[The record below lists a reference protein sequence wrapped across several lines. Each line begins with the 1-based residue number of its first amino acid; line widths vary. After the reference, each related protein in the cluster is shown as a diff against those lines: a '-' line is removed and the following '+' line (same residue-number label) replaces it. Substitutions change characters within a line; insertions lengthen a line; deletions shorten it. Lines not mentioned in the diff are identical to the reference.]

1 MITAVN
7 GSATSA
13 RVALVITMLTLGVG
27 ASPQTARAGLLQPVL
42 QMLRPRLEA
51 ELTDTCATLASEA
64 TGGLEGVETL
74 AKGPCRSAAKPMS
87 ECLIREAGRSGK
99 ELEVLSELIRGRVG
113 DNSTLV
119 IRRCVSSLM
128 GLPADGQQSLD
139 GLLRQLQG
147 ETRRR

>member
-7 GSATSA
+7 GSATST
-13 RVALVITMLTLGVG
+13 RVALVITTLTLGLG
-27 ASPQTARAGLLQPVL
+27 TSPQAARAGLLQPVL

-51 ELTDTCATLASEA
+51 ELTDTCTSLVGEA
-64 TGGLEGVETL
+64 TGGLEGIETL

-87 ECLIREAGRSGK
+87 ECLIREAGRSGR
-99 ELEVLSELIRGRVG
+99 ELEVLSELIRGTVG

-128 GLPADGQQSLD
+128 GLPADGQGSLE

-147 ETRRR
+147 ESRR

>member
-13 RVALVITMLTLGVG
+13 RIALVITMLTLGLG
-27 ASPQTARAGLLQPVL
+27 TSPQAARAGLLQPVL

-51 ELTDTCATLASEA
+51 ELTDTCTSLVGEA
-64 TGGLEGVETL
+64 TGGLEGIETL

-87 ECLIREAGRSGK
+87 ECLIREAGRSGR
-99 ELEVLSELIRGRVG
+99 ELEVLSELIRGTVG

-128 GLPADGQQSLD
+128 GLPADGQGSFE

-147 ETRRR
+147 ERRR

>member
-13 RVALVITMLTLGVG
+13 RVALVITTLTLGLG
-27 ASPQTARAGLLQPVL
+27 TSPQAAQAGLLQPVL

-51 ELTDTCATLASEA
+51 ELTDTCTSLVGEA
-64 TGGLEGVETL
+64 TGGLEGIETL

-87 ECLIREAGRSGK
+87 ECLIREASRSGR
-99 ELEVLSELIRGRVG
+99 ELEVLSELIRGTVG

-128 GLPADGQQSLD
+128 GLPADGQGSLE

-147 ETRRR
+147 ERRR

>member
-7 GSATSA
+7 GSTTSA
-13 RVALVITMLTLGVG
+13 RIALVITMLTLGLG
-27 ASPQTARAGLLQPVL
+27 TSPQAARAGLLQPVL

-51 ELTDTCATLASEA
+51 ELTDTCTSLVGEA
-64 TGGLEGVETL
+64 TGGLEGIETL

-87 ECLIREAGRSGK
+87 QCLIREAGRSGR
-99 ELEVLSELIRGRVG
+99 ELEVLSELIRGTVG

-128 GLPADGQQSLD
+128 GLPADGQGSLE

-147 ETRRR
+147 GSRR

>member
-1 MITAVN
+1 VITAVS

-13 RVALVITMLTLGVG
+13 RIALVITMLTLGLG
-27 ASPQTARAGLLQPVL
+27 TSPQAARAGLLQPVL

-51 ELTDTCATLASEA
+51 ELTDTCTSLVGEA
-64 TGGLEGVETL
+64 TGGLEGIETL

-87 ECLIREAGRSGK
+87 ECLIREAGRSGR
-99 ELEVLSELIRGRVG
+99 ELEVLSELIRGTVG

-128 GLPADGQQSLD
+128 GLPADGQGSLE

-147 ETRRR
+147 ERRR

>member
-1 MITAVN
+1 MN
-7 GSATSA
+7 SSATPA
-13 RVALVITMLTLGVG
+13 RVALVITMLTLGLG
-27 ASPQTARAGLLQPVL
+27 TSPQAARAGLLQPVL

-51 ELTDTCATLASEA
+51 ELTDTCTSLVGEA
-64 TGGLEGVETL
+64 TGGLEGIETL

-87 ECLIREAGRSGK
+87 ECLIREAGRSGR
-99 ELEVLSELIRGRVG
+99 ELELLSELIRGTVG

-128 GLPADGQQSLD
+128 GLPADGQGSLE

-147 ETRRR
+147 ERRR

>member
-13 RVALVITMLTLGVG
+13 RVALVISTLTLGLG
-27 ASPQTARAGLLQPVL
+27 TSPQAARAGLLQPVL

-51 ELTDTCATLASEA
+51 ELTDTCTSLVGEA
-64 TGGLEGVETL
+64 TGGLEGIETL

-87 ECLIREAGRSGK
+87 ECLIREAGRSGR
-99 ELEVLSELIRGRVG
+99 ELEVLSELIRGTVG

-128 GLPADGQQSLD
+128 GLPADGQGSLE

-147 ETRRR
+147 ESRR

>member
-7 GSATSA
+7 GSTTSA
-13 RVALVITMLTLGVG
+13 RIALVITMLTLGLG
-27 ASPQTARAGLLQPVL
+27 TSPQAARAGLLQPVL

-51 ELTDTCATLASEA
+51 ELTDTCTSLVGEA
-64 TGGLEGVETL
+64 TGGLEGIETL
-74 AKGPCRSAAKPMS
+74 AKEPCRSAAKPMS
-87 ECLIREAGRSGK
+87 QCLIREAGRSGR
-99 ELEVLSELIRGRVG
+99 ELEVLSELIRGTVG

-128 GLPADGQQSLD
+128 GLPADGQGSLE

-147 ETRRR
+147 ERRR

>member
-7 GSATSA
+7 SSATPA
-13 RVALVITMLTLGVG
+13 RVALVITMLTLGLG
-27 ASPQTARAGLLQPVL
+27 TSPQAARAGLLQPVL

-51 ELTDTCATLASEA
+51 ELTDTCTSLVGEA
-64 TGGLEGVETL
+64 TGGLEGIETL

-87 ECLIREAGRSGK
+87 ECLIREAGRSGR
-99 ELEVLSELIRGRVG
+99 ELELLSELIRGTVG

-128 GLPADGQQSLD
+128 GLPADGQGSLE

-147 ETRRR
+147 ERRR

>member
-1 MITAVN
+1 
-7 GSATSA
+7 
-13 RVALVITMLTLGVG
+13 VITMLTLGLG
-27 ASPQTARAGLLQPVL
+27 TSPQAARAGLLQPVL

-51 ELTDTCATLASEA
+51 ELTDTCTSLVGEA
-64 TGGLEGVETL
+64 TGGLEGIETL

-87 ECLIREAGRSGK
+87 ECLIREAGRSGR
-99 ELEVLSELIRGRVG
+99 ELEVLSELIRGTVG

-128 GLPADGQQSLD
+128 GLPADGQGSLE

-147 ETRRR
+147 ERRR

>member
-13 RVALVITMLTLGVG
+13 RIALVITMLTLGLG
-27 ASPQTARAGLLQPVL
+27 TSPQAARAGLLQPVL

-51 ELTDTCATLASEA
+51 ELTDTCTSLVGEA
-64 TGGLEGVETL
+64 TGGLEGIETL

-87 ECLIREAGRSGK
+87 ECLIREAGRSGR
-99 ELEVLSELIRGRVG
+99 ELEVLSELIRGTVG

-119 IRRCVSSLM
+119 IRRCVSTLM
-128 GLPADGQQSLD
+128 GLPADGQGSLE

-147 ETRRR
+147 ERRR

>member
-13 RVALVITMLTLGVG
+13 RIALVITTLTLGLG
-27 ASPQTARAGLLQPVL
+27 TSPQAARAGLLQPVL

-51 ELTDTCATLASEA
+51 ELTDTCTSLVGEA
-64 TGGLEGVETL
+64 TGGLKGIETL

-87 ECLIREAGRSGK
+87 ECLIREAGRSGR
-99 ELEVLSELIRGRVG
+99 ELEVLSELIRGTVG

-128 GLPADGQQSLD
+128 GLPADGQGSLE

-147 ETRRR
+147 ERRR

>member
-7 GSATSA
+7 GSTTSA
-13 RVALVITMLTLGVG
+13 RIALVITMLTLGLG
-27 ASPQTARAGLLQPVL
+27 TSPQAARAGLLQPVL

-51 ELTDTCATLASEA
+51 ELTDTCTSLVGEA
-64 TGGLEGVETL
+64 TGGLEGIETL

-87 ECLIREAGRSGK
+87 QCLIREAGRSGR
-99 ELEVLSELIRGRVG
+99 ELEVLSELIRGTVG

-128 GLPADGQQSLD
+128 GLPADGQGSLE

-147 ETRRR
+147 ERRR

>member
-13 RVALVITMLTLGVG
+13 RIALVITMLTLGLG
-27 ASPQTARAGLLQPVL
+27 TSPQAARAGLLQPVL

-51 ELTDTCATLASEA
+51 ELTDTCTSLVGEA
-64 TGGLEGVETL
+64 TGGLEGIETL
-74 AKGPCRSAAKPMS
+74 AEGPCRSAAKPMS

>member
-13 RVALVITMLTLGVG
+13 RVALVITTLTLGLG
-27 ASPQTARAGLLQPVL
+27 TSPQAARAGLLQPVL

-51 ELTDTCATLASEA
+51 ELTDTCTSLVGEA
-64 TGGLEGVETL
+64 TGGLEGIETL

-87 ECLIREAGRSGK
+87 ECLIREAGRSGR
-99 ELEVLSELIRGRVG
+99 ELEVLSELIRGTVG
-113 DNSTLV
+113 DNFTLV

-128 GLPADGQQSLD
+128 GLPADGQGSLE

-147 ETRRR
+147 ESRR

>member
-1 MITAVN
+1 VITAVN
-7 GSATSA
+7 GSTTSA
-13 RVALVITMLTLGVG
+13 RIALVITMLTLGLRT
-27 ASPQTARAGLLQPVL
+27 SPQAARAGLLQPVL

-51 ELTDTCATLASEA
+51 ELTDTCTSLVGEA
-64 TGGLEGVETL
+64 TGGLEGIETL

-87 ECLIREAGRSGK
+87 QCLIREAGRSGR
-99 ELEVLSELIRGRVG
+99 ELEVLSELIRGTVG

-128 GLPADGQQSLD
+128 GLPADGQGSLE

-147 ETRRR
+147 ERRR

>member
-1 MITAVN
+1 MITAVS

-13 RVALVITMLTLGVG
+13 RIALVITMLTLGLG
-27 ASPQTARAGLLQPVL
+27 TSPQAARAGLLQPVL

-51 ELTDTCATLASEA
+51 ELTDTCTSLVGEA
-64 TGGLEGVETL
+64 TGGLEGIETL

-87 ECLIREAGRSGK
+87 ECLIREAGRSGR
-99 ELEVLSELIRGRVG
+99 ELEVLSELIRGTVG

-128 GLPADGQQSLD
+128 GLPADGQGSLE

-147 ETRRR
+147 ERRR

>member
-13 RVALVITMLTLGVG
+13 RVALVITMLTLGLG
-27 ASPQTARAGLLQPVL
+27 TSPQAAQAGLLQPVL

-51 ELTDTCATLASEA
+51 ELTDTCTSLVGEA
-64 TGGLEGVETL
+64 TGGLEGIETL

-87 ECLIREAGRSGK
+87 QCLIREAGRSGR
-99 ELEVLSELIRGRVG
+99 ELEVLSELIRGTVG

-128 GLPADGQQSLD
+128 GLPADGQGSLE

-147 ETRRR
+147 ERRR

>member
-7 GSATSA
+7 GSATST
-13 RVALVITMLTLGVG
+13 RVALVITTLTLGLG
-27 ASPQTARAGLLQPVL
+27 TSPQAARAGLLQPVL

-51 ELTDTCATLASEA
+51 ELTDTCTSLVGEA
-64 TGGLEGVETL
+64 TGGLEGIETL

-87 ECLIREAGRSGK
+87 ECLIREAGRSGR
-99 ELEVLSELIRGRVG
+99 ELEVLSELIRGTVG
-113 DNSTLV
+113 DNFTLV

-128 GLPADGQQSLD
+128 GLPADGQGSLE

-147 ETRRR
+147 ERRR

>member
-13 RVALVITMLTLGVG
+13 RVALVISTLTLGLG
-27 ASPQTARAGLLQPVL
+27 TSPQTARAGLLQPVL

-51 ELTDTCATLASEA
+51 ELTDTCTSLVGEA
-64 TGGLEGVETL
+64 TGGLEGIEIL

-87 ECLIREAGRSGK
+87 ECLIREAGRSGR
-99 ELEVLSELIRGRVG
+99 ELEVLSELIRGTVG

-128 GLPADGQQSLD
+128 GLPADGQGSLE

-147 ETRRR
+147 ESRR

>member
-13 RVALVITMLTLGVG
+13 RIALVIATLTLGLG
-27 ASPQTARAGLLQPVL
+27 TSPQAARAGLLQPVL

-51 ELTDTCATLASEA
+51 ELTDTCTSLVGEA
-64 TGGLEGVETL
+64 TGGLEGIETL

-87 ECLIREAGRSGK
+87 ECLIREAGRSGR
-99 ELEVLSELIRGRVG
+99 ELEVLSELIRGTVG
-113 DNSTLV
+113 DNSRLV

-128 GLPADGQQSLD
+128 GLPADGQGSLE

-147 ETRRR
+147 ERRR

>member
-7 GSATSA
+7 GSTTSA
-13 RVALVITMLTLGVG
+13 RIALVITMLTLGLG
-27 ASPQTARAGLLQPVL
+27 TSPQAARAGLLQPVL

-51 ELTDTCATLASEA
+51 EFTDTCTSLVGEA
-64 TGGLEGVETL
+64 TGGLEGIETL

-87 ECLIREAGRSGK
+87 QCLIREAGRSGR
-99 ELEVLSELIRGRVG
+99 ELEVLSELIRGTVG

-128 GLPADGQQSLD
+128 GLPADGQGSLE

-147 ETRRR
+147 ERRR

>member
-1 MITAVN
+1 VITAVN
-7 GSATSA
+7 SSATPA
-13 RVALVITMLTLGVG
+13 RVALVITMLTLGLG
-27 ASPQTARAGLLQPVL
+27 TSPQAARAGLLQPVL

-51 ELTDTCATLASEA
+51 ELTDTCTSLVGEA
-64 TGGLEGVETL
+64 TGGLEGIETL

-87 ECLIREAGRSGK
+87 ECLIREAGRSGR
-99 ELEVLSELIRGRVG
+99 ELELLSELIRGTVG

-128 GLPADGQQSLD
+128 GLPADGQGSLE

-147 ETRRR
+147 ERRR

>member
-13 RVALVITMLTLGVG
+13 RIALVITMLTLGLG
-27 ASPQTARAGLLQPVL
+27 TSPQAARAGLLQPVL

-51 ELTDTCATLASEA
+51 ELIDTCTSLVGEA
-64 TGGLEGVETL
+64 TGGLEGIETL

-87 ECLIREAGRSGK
+87 QCLIREAGRSGR
-99 ELEVLSELIRGRVG
+99 ELEVLSELIRGTVG

-128 GLPADGQQSLD
+128 GLPADGQGSLE

-147 ETRRR
+147 ERRR

>member
-13 RVALVITMLTLGVG
+13 RIALVITMLTLGLG
-27 ASPQTARAGLLQPVL
+27 TSPQAAQAGLLQPVL

-51 ELTDTCATLASEA
+51 ELTDTCTSLVGEA
-64 TGGLEGVETL
+64 TGGLEGIETL

-87 ECLIREAGRSGK
+87 ECLIREAGRSGR
-99 ELEVLSELIRGRVG
+99 ELEVLSELIRGTVG

-128 GLPADGQQSLD
+128 GLPADGQGSLE

-147 ETRRR
+147 ERRR

>member
-13 RVALVITMLTLGVG
+13 RIALVITMLTLGLG
-27 ASPQTARAGLLQPVL
+27 TSPQAARAGLLQPVL

-51 ELTDTCATLASEA
+51 ELTDTCTSLVGEA
-64 TGGLEGVETL
+64 TGGLEGIETL

-87 ECLIREAGRSGK
+87 ECLIREAGRSGR
-99 ELEVLSELIRGRVG
+99 ELEVLSELIRGTVG

-119 IRRCVSSLM
+119 IRHCVSSLM
-128 GLPADGQQSLD
+128 GLPAYGQGSLE

-147 ETRRR
+147 ERRR

>member
-13 RVALVITMLTLGVG
+13 RIALVITMLTLGLG
-27 ASPQTARAGLLQPVL
+27 TSPQAARAGLLQPVL

-51 ELTDTCATLASEA
+51 ELTDTCTSLVGEA
-64 TGGLEGVETL
+64 TGGLEGIETL

-87 ECLIREAGRSGK
+87 ECLIREADRSGR
-99 ELEVLSELIRGRVG
+99 ELEVLSELIRGTVG

-128 GLPADGQQSLD
+128 GLPADGQGSLE

-147 ETRRR
+147 ERRR

>member
-7 GSATSA
+7 GSATPA
-13 RVALVITMLTLGVG
+13 RVALVITMLTLGLG
-27 ASPQTARAGLLQPVL
+27 TSPQAARAGLLQPVL

-51 ELTDTCATLASEA
+51 ELTDTCTSLVGEA
-64 TGGLEGVETL
+64 TGGLEGIETL

-87 ECLIREAGRSGK
+87 ECLIREAGRSGR
-99 ELEVLSELIRGRVG
+99 ELEVLSELIRGTVG

-128 GLPADGQQSLD
+128 GLPAGGQGSLE
-139 GLLRQLQG
+139 GLLRQLHL
-147 ETRRR
+147 

>member
-13 RVALVITMLTLGVG
+13 RIALVITMLTLGLG
-27 ASPQTARAGLLQPVL
+27 TSPQAARAGLLQPVL

-51 ELTDTCATLASEA
+51 ELTDTCTSLVGEA
-64 TGGLEGVETL
+64 TGGLEGIETL

-87 ECLIREAGRSGK
+87 ECLIREAGHSGR
-99 ELEVLSELIRGRVG
+99 ELEVLSELIRGTVD

-128 GLPADGQQSLD
+128 GLPADGQGSLE

-147 ETRRR
+147 ERRR

>member
-1 MITAVN
+1 VITAVN

-13 RVALVITMLTLGVG
+13 RIALVITMLTLGLG
-27 ASPQTARAGLLQPVL
+27 TSPQAARAGLLQPVL

-51 ELTDTCATLASEA
+51 ELTDTCTSLVGEA
-64 TGGLEGVETL
+64 TGGLEGIETL

-87 ECLIREAGRSGK
+87 ECLIREAGRSGR
-99 ELEVLSELIRGRVG
+99 ELEVLSELIRGTVG

-128 GLPADGQQSLD
+128 GLPADGQGSLE

-147 ETRRR
+147 ERRR

>member
-1 MITAVN
+1 VITAVN

-13 RVALVITMLTLGVG
+13 RIALVITMLTLGLG
-27 ASPQTARAGLLQPVL
+27 TSPQAARAGLLQPVL

-51 ELTDTCATLASEA
+51 ELTDTCTSLVGDA
-64 TGGLEGVETL
+64 TGGLEGIETL

-87 ECLIREAGRSGK
+87 ECLIREAGRSGR
-99 ELEVLSELIRGRVG
+99 ELEVLSELIRGTVG

-128 GLPADGQQSLD
+128 GLPADGQGSLE

-147 ETRRR
+147 ERRR

>member
-7 GSATSA
+7 GSATST
-13 RVALVITMLTLGVG
+13 RVALVITTLTLGLG
-27 ASPQTARAGLLQPVL
+27 TSPQAARAGLLQPVL

-51 ELTDTCATLASEA
+51 ELTDTCTSLVGEA
-64 TGGLEGVETL
+64 TGGLEGIETL

-87 ECLIREAGRSGK
+87 ECLIREAGRSGR
-99 ELEVLSELIRGRVG
+99 ELEVLSELIRGTVG

-128 GLPADGQQSLD
+128 GLPADGQGSLE

-147 ETRRR
+147 ERRR

>member
-13 RVALVITMLTLGVG
+13 RIALLITMLTLGLG
-27 ASPQTARAGLLQPVL
+27 TSPQAARAGLLQPVL

-51 ELTDTCATLASEA
+51 ELTDTCTSLVGEA
-64 TGGLEGVETL
+64 TGGLEGIETL

-87 ECLIREAGRSGK
+87 ECLIREAGRSGR
-99 ELEVLSELIRGRVG
+99 ELEVLSELIRGTVG

-128 GLPADGQQSLD
+128 GLPADGQGSLE

-147 ETRRR
+147 ERRR

>member
-7 GSATSA
+7 GSTTSA
-13 RVALVITMLTLGVG
+13 RIALVITMLTLGLG
-27 ASPQTARAGLLQPVL
+27 TSPQAARAGLLQPVL

-51 ELTDTCATLASEA
+51 ELTDTCTSLVGEA
-64 TGGLEGVETL
+64 TGGLEGIETL

-87 ECLIREAGRSGK
+87 ECLIREAGRSGR
-99 ELEVLSELIRGRVG
+99 ELEVLSELIRGTVG

-128 GLPADGQQSLD
+128 GLPADGQGSLE

-147 ETRRR
+147 ERRR

>member
-7 GSATSA
+7 GSATST
-13 RVALVITMLTLGVG
+13 RVALVITTLTLGLG
-27 ASPQTARAGLLQPVL
+27 TSPQAARAGLLQPVL

-51 ELTDTCATLASEA
+51 ELTDTCTSLVGEA
-64 TGGLEGVETL
+64 TGGLEGIETL

-87 ECLIREAGRSGK
+87 ECLIREAGRSGR
-99 ELEVLSELIRGRVG
+99 ELEVLSELIRGTVG
-113 DNSTLV
+113 DNFTLV

-128 GLPADGQQSLD
+128 GLPADGQGSLE

-147 ETRRR
+147 ESRR

>member
-7 GSATSA
+7 GSAPSA
-13 RVALVITMLTLGVG
+13 RLALVITMLTLGLG
-27 ASPQTARAGLLQPVL
+27 ASPQAARAGLLQPVL

-51 ELTDTCATLASEA
+51 ELTDTCTSLVGEA
-64 TGGLEGVETL
+64 TGGLEGIETL

-87 ECLIREAGRSGK
+87 ECLIREAGRSGR
-99 ELEVLSELIRGRVG
+99 ELEVLSELIRGKVG
-113 DNSTLV
+113 ENSRLV

-128 GLPADGQQSLD
+128 GLPGDGQGSLN

-147 ETRRR
+147 ERRR

>member
-13 RVALVITMLTLGVG
+13 RIALVITMLTLGLG
-27 ASPQTARAGLLQPVL
+27 TSPQAARAGLLQPVL

-51 ELTDTCATLASEA
+51 ELTDTCTSLVGEA
-64 TGGLEGVETL
+64 TGGLEGIETL

-87 ECLIREAGRSGK
+87 ECLIREAGRSGR
-99 ELEVLSELIRGRVG
+99 ELEVLSELIRGTVG
-113 DNSTLV
+113 DSSTLV

-128 GLPADGQQSLD
+128 GLPADGQGSLE
-139 GLLRQLQG
+139 GLLRQLPG
-147 ETRRR
+147 ERRR